1 MSFINVW
8 TSDGD
13 WSNGVDGCD
22 KIHLMKR
29 AIIVEYQIAG
39 ERCKGNFEEWVDIY
53 EPGDVY
59 IDGTITQ
66 KRIHESGLQIDN
78 KAINLKYLVSEYRV
92 FREFR
97 EIDFKKIDLKSA
109 SFFKVHLST
118 LRTMAEQEKTMSAV
132 YNELIE
138 QAKVPEKAPK
148 SFFLLFMFSEE

>member
-29 AIIVEYQIAG
+29 AIIVEYLIAG
-39 ERCKGNFEEWVDIY
+39 ERCEWDFEEWVDIY

-59 IDGTITQ
+59 IDGTITK

-78 KAINLKYLVSEYRV
+78 KAINLKYLVSEYSG
-92 FREFR
+92 
-97 EIDFKKIDLKSA
+97 IDFKKIDLKSA

-148 SFFLLFMFSEE
+148 SFSLLFMFSEE

>member
-29 AIIVEYQIAG
+29 AIIVEYLIAG
-39 ERCKGNFEEWVDIY
+39 ERCEWNFEEWVDIY

-59 IDGTITQ
+59 IDGTITK

-78 KAINLKYLVSEYRV
+78 KAINLKYLVSEYSG
-92 FREFR
+92 
-97 EIDFKKIDLKSA
+97 IDFKKIDLKSA

-148 SFFLLFMFSEE
+148 SFSLLFMFSEE

>member
-1 MSFINVW
+1 MSIINVW

-118 LRTMAEQEKTMSAV
+118 LRTMAEKEKTMSAV
-132 YNELIE
+132 YNKLIE

-148 SFFLLFMFSEE
+148 SFSLLFMFSEE

>member
-1 MSFINVW
+1 MSIINVW

-118 LRTMAEQEKTMSAV
+118 LRTMAEKEKTMSAV
-132 YNELIE
+132 YNKLIE

>member
-29 AIIVEYQIAG
+29 AIIVEYLIAG
-39 ERCKGNFEEWVDIY
+39 ERCEWNFEEWVDIY

-59 IDGTITQ
+59 IDGTITK

-78 KAINLKYLVSEYRV
+78 KAINLKYLVSEYSG
-92 FREFR
+92 
-97 EIDFKKIDLKSA
+97 IDFKKIDLKSA

-132 YNELIE
+132 YNKLIE

-148 SFFLLFMFSEE
+148 SFSLLFMFSEE

>member
-1 MSFINVW
+1 MSIINVW

-59 IDGTITQ
+59 IDGTITK

-78 KAINLKYLVSEYRV
+78 KAINLKYLVSEYSG
-92 FREFR
+92 
-97 EIDFKKIDLKSA
+97 IDFKKIDLKSA

-132 YNELIE
+132 YNKLIK

>member
-1 MSFINVW
+1 MSIINVW

-29 AIIVEYQIAG
+29 AIIVEYQIAD

-59 IDGTITQ
+59 IDGTITK

-78 KAINLKYLVSEYRV
+78 KAINLKYLVSEYS
-92 FREFR
+92 

-118 LRTMAEQEKTMSAV
+118 LRTMAEKEKTMSAV
-132 YNELIE
+132 YNKLIE

>member
-1 MSFINVW
+1 
-8 TSDGD
+8 
-13 WSNGVDGCD
+13 
-22 KIHLMKR
+22 MKR

-118 LRTMAEQEKTMSAV
+118 LRTMAEKEKTMSAV
-132 YNELIE
+132 YNKLIE